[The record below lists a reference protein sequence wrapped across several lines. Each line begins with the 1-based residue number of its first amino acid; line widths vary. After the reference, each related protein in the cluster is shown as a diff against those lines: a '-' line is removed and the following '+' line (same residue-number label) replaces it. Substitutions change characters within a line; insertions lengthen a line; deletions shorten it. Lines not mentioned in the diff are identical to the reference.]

1 MKRVTLSTVSVL
13 FLLSLC
19 CSALAQTSGIL
30 WIKTFE
36 PGSTSL
42 DDPLMDH
49 EAVAALDELMKDPT
63 IDVTFL
69 GSADSVGWVM
79 NGRAVHTHIS
89 EAWND
94 AKRLGRARA
103 LRARYQRGHV
113 GVTHE
118 NIAGVKV
125 IWTRK
130 VSRQEYETDIT
141 DLKNR
146 STELTDKVA
155 HLEDEMKKMDPISV
169 PHPQQGQSY
178 AFVEQRSFFDWSLQ
192 GGFWTWQSASGGNIL
207 SPSISL
213 GIIINNSSFILQ
225 GGVTPWHNASP
236 EGNQSES
243 FVFVGV
249 KHMKSENFGFSGGVF
264 RGWEFFTAT
273 DDWTFKTTGLSTG
286 VVVKNGIL
294 EFNPTITYSH
304 SDSIFEESKWK
315 IGTTLGLS
323 INFNEA
329 F

>member
-1 MKRVTLSTVSVL
+1 MMKRVTLATVSVGL
-13 FLLSLC
+13 MLVLC

-36 PGSTSL
+36 PGSTSI
-42 DDPLMDH
+42 DDPLIDH
-49 EAVAALDELMKDPT
+49 EAVKALDELMKDPK

-79 NGRAVHTHIS
+79 NGRAVHTYIS

-141 DLKNR
+141 ELKNR
-146 STELTDKVA
+146 SSELDDKVA
-155 HLEDEMKKMDPISV
+155 RLEDEVKNLDPITV
-169 PHPQQGQSY
+169 PHPQGQQY
-178 AFVEQRSFFDWSLQ
+178 AYVEQRNFFDWFFQ
-192 GGFWTWQSASGGNIL
+192 GGLWTWQSASGRNIL
-207 SPSISL
+207 SPAIAL
-213 GIIINNSSFILQ
+213 GITINSTSFILQ
-225 GGVTPWHNASP
+225 GGVAPWHSRST
-236 EGNQSES
+236 EGNRADS
-243 FVFVGV
+243 FVFVGL
-249 KHMKSENFGFSGGVF
+249 KHMANERFGVSGGVF

-273 DDWTFKTTGLSTG
+273 DDWAFKTTGLASG
-286 VVVKNGIL
+286 VIIKNGIL
-294 EFNPTITYSH
+294 EFNPSITYSH
-304 SDSIFEESKWK
+304 SDSIFDSSKWK